1 MFLCCDSSLTNIDA
15 RQVSW
20 WGSSI
25 IMMKTQIGLGV
36 LSIPAAFDALG
47 LIPGIISLAAIG
59 GITLWS
65 GYMVGVFKRRHPEVY
80 GIEDVGQKLFGRA
93 GREVLGLA
101 FALCGSP
108 YLMETWFS
116 RAPEMSMWT
125 DENNSVDV
133 RRWLRYA
140 GYLYRIE
147 LVV

>member
-1 MFLCCDSSLTNIDA
+1 MSPCCDSYLTHIDA
-15 RQVSW
+15 QQVSW

-47 LIPGIISLAAIG
+47 LIPGILSLLAIG

-65 GYMVGVFKRRHPEVY
+65 GYMVGTFKMRHPETY

-101 FALCGSP
+101 FALCGSLP
-108 YLMETWFS
+108 YGNMVLQNT
-116 RAPEMSMWT
+116 PESSMWT
-125 DENNSVDV
+125 DKQQCGRASLAPVCWVSPSD
-133 RRWLRYA
+133 
-140 GYLYRIE
+140 
-147 LVV
+147 